1 MDQEGLVQFV
11 EEESGSG
18 GKKLTSCGFTVYCIC
33 QPQQTSLLSPKTE
46 THSLFT

>member
-18 GKKLTSCGFTVYCIC
+18 GKKLTSCCFTVYCIYVAVNF
-33 QPQQTSLLSPKTE
+33 LS
-46 THSLFT
+46 